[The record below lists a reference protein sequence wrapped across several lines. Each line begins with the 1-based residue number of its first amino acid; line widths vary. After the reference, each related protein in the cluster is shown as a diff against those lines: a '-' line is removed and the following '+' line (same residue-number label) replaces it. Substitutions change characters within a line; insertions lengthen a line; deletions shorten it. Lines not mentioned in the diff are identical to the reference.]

1 MQTGYYLKLKQ
12 NKTMYRKAQEEWIY
26 RFILII
32 ASYDHFGVFVAISV
46 IPLYINE
53 LILKTVRLFFTLVC
67 WCNSHTCLRPI
78 YFHNNQSDPKNQI
91 IIVSIYIY
99 IDIEMLLLIVILYCE
114 YYESNNKGTSGFYL
128 TH

>member
-1 MQTGYYLKLKQ
+1 
-12 NKTMYRKAQEEWIY
+12 MYRKAQEEWIY

-67 WCNSHTCLRPI
+67 
-78 YFHNNQSDPKNQI
+78 
-91 IIVSIYIY
+91 
-99 IDIEMLLLIVILYCE
+99 
-114 YYESNNKGTSGFYL
+114 
-128 TH
+128 